1 MSIRQAT
8 MTTAIVMAL
17 AMTAV
22 VLPGCGAVEA
32 PVDLNGTEWRL
43 VSWSDTEVDPTPH
56 EITLSL
62 ADGQASGRAPV
73 NSYTGGF
80 EFTPEGA
87 FSTSEIAQTLM
98 AGSDEAMQAE
108 TVYMGLLGNVDSFRM
123 EGANLVLVGDGTDL
137 LEFEP
142 VQ

>member
-1 MSIRQAT
+1 MFLQ
-8 MTTAIVMAL
+8 VQHKF
-17 AMTAV
+17 
-22 VLPGCGAVEA
+22 VEA
-32 PVDLNGTEWRL
+32 EYKGLVLDARQIKHVGNAACPDGEDLL
-43 VSWSDTEVDPTPH
+43 
-56 EITLSL
+56 LYL
-62 ADGQASGRAPV
+62 GRAAV

-80 EFTPEGA
+80 EFTPDGA